1 MTDGILFAMIG
12 VTKAK
17 ALNPSGCGAFFYLQ
31 KGGFIMKM
39 RKKKSIFMSLVL
51 SLVMLLSLTGCGSSE
66 QAGSSSD
73 STSSEKKVLKVGM
86 ECMNAPYN
94 WSQTDDSNG
103 AVPIEG
109 TTEYVNGYDVM
120 MAKKIAEENGYEL
133 QVYKIEWDGLIMAV
147 QSGTINA
154 IIAGMSA
161 TDERKQSVDFSDPYY
176 KATHVLIVK
185 KDSKYASAK
194 TLDDLKGCNV
204 TSQQGTTMYD
214 SSAKQ
219 IKGATIQEALPDIPS
234 LIVAVSSG
242 RTDVAIVEKPM
253 ALAAIATNKDLAMV
267 EFPEGSGFD
276 VDSGITNIAVAAKKG
291 NSAVVDACNKTL
303 KGISDEE
310 KDKMMKEAIA
320 NQPASDS
327 E

>member
-73 STSSEKKVLKVGM
+73 STSSEKKILKVGM

-120 MAKKIAEENGYEL
+120 MAKKIADEL
-133 QVYKIEWDGLIMAV
+133 V
-147 QSGTINA
+147 
-154 IIAGMSA
+154 
-161 TDERKQSVDFSDPYY
+161 SDPYY

-291 NSAVVDACNKTL
+291 DSAVVDACNKTL

-310 KDKMMKEAIA
+310 KDKMMEEAIA

>member
-1 MTDGILFAMIG
+1 
-12 VTKAK
+12 
-17 ALNPSGCGAFFYLQ
+17 
-31 KGGFIMKM
+31 
-39 RKKKSIFMSLVL
+39 
-51 SLVMLLSLTGCGSSE
+51 
-66 QAGSSSD
+66 
-73 STSSEKKVLKVGM
+73 
-86 ECMNAPYN
+86 
-94 WSQTDDSNG
+94 
-103 AVPIEG
+103 
-109 TTEYVNGYDVM
+109 
-120 MAKKIAEENGYEL
+120 
-133 QVYKIEWDGLIMAV
+133 MAV

-185 KDSKYASAK
+185 KESKYASAK

-291 NSAVVDACNKTL
+291 DSAVVDACNKTL

-310 KDKMMKEAIA
+310 KDKMMEEAIA

>member
-1 MTDGILFAMIG
+1 
-12 VTKAK
+12 
-17 ALNPSGCGAFFYLQ
+17 
-31 KGGFIMKM
+31 
-39 RKKKSIFMSLVL
+39 
-51 SLVMLLSLTGCGSSE
+51 
-66 QAGSSSD
+66 
-73 STSSEKKVLKVGM
+73 
-86 ECMNAPYN
+86 
-94 WSQTDDSNG
+94 
-103 AVPIEG
+103 
-109 TTEYVNGYDVM
+109 
-120 MAKKIAEENGYEL
+120 
-133 QVYKIEWDGLIMAV
+133 MAV

-194 TLDDLKGCNV
+194 TLDDLKGCSV

-291 NSAVVDACNKTL
+291 DSAVIDACNKTL

-310 KDKMMKEAIA
+310 KDKMICIGNPNVPTPECVKEKLMHLLETENPFHLHGYTTSAGDEEARDAIA
-320 NQPASDS
+320 EGLNDRYGTHFTRENLYFTVGAACALNICFRALCNPGDEFILFAILTANAFPSPASVWAILLCRRRLMS
-327 E
+327 LIRSKRQFPEHVRISYCVSTEQIERALPAFKTLAEEYKN

>member
-73 STSSEKKVLKVGM
+73 STSSEKKILKVGM

-219 IKGATIQEALPDIPS
+219 IKGATIQEALP
-234 LIVAVSSG
+234 
-242 RTDVAIVEKPM
+242 EKPM

-291 NSAVVDACNKTL
+291 DSAVVDACNKTL

-310 KDKMMKEAIA
+310 KDKMMEEAIA

>member
-73 STSSEKKVLKVGM
+73 STSSEKKILKVGM

-109 TTEYVNGYDVM
+109 TTE
-120 MAKKIAEENGYEL
+120 
-133 QVYKIEWDGLIMAV
+133 
-147 QSGTINA
+147 
-154 IIAGMSA
+154 
-161 TDERKQSVDFSDPYY
+161 
-176 KATHVLIVK
+176 
-185 KDSKYASAK
+185 
-194 TLDDLKGCNV
+194 
-204 TSQQGTTMYD
+204 
-214 SSAKQ
+214 
-219 IKGATIQEALPDIPS
+219 
-234 LIVAVSSG
+234 
-242 RTDVAIVEKPM
+242 
-253 ALAAIATNKDLAMV
+253 
-267 EFPEGSGFD
+267 
-276 VDSGITNIAVAAKKG
+276 
-291 NSAVVDACNKTL
+291 
-303 KGISDEE
+303 
-310 KDKMMKEAIA
+310 
-320 NQPASDS
+320 
-327 E
+327 